1 VKSKRNLYVLT
12 AIAMVALVGIALA
25 VVPPTPVNQE
35 IGIYDTD
42 FGDFAEDDCNQSGC
56 HEDNSGDRHHLLIE
70 EGLVCM
76 DCHSIVGGG
85 IIILRDCLACHEA
98 IVMEDEDDDGVGDAC
113 DNCPIN
119 CNPGQEDLDGDG
131 LGDVCDEDDDNDGVP
146 DSEDNCPINYNPA
159 QSDIDYDGNGD
170 ACDEYYSSNTVVSE
184 IEDKVNEGVG
194 IITSIHKLPGGNGMI
209 NKLQNIVKIMGN
221 AVTSYQEGTITPD
234 EYMVQLSEASD
245 LLTGFDN
252 QLEAKAGNNQIPQEE
267 ADLLRGLSAQI
278 RACIESLI
286 DNS

>member
-1 VKSKRNLYVLT
+1 MKSKRNLYVLT

-42 FGDFAEDDCNQSGC
+42 FGDFAEDDCKQSGC
-56 HEDNSGDRHHLLIE
+56 HNNSVDRHHLLIE
-70 EGLVCM
+70 DGLTCL
-76 DCHSIVGGG
+76 DCHSVVGGG
-85 IIILRDCLACHEA
+85 FIFKDCLACHEA
-98 IVMEDEDDDGVGDAC
+98 ILM
-113 DNCPIN
+113 
-119 CNPGQEDLDGDG
+119 EDLDGDG
-131 LGDVCDEDDDNDGVP
+131 LGDVCDEDDDNDGVT

-159 QSDIDYDGNGD
+159 QSDIDYDGSGD
-170 ACDEYYSSNTVVSE
+170 ACDEYYGPNTVVSE

-194 IITSIHKLPGGNGMI
+194 IITSIHKLPGDNSMI
-209 NKLQNIVKIMGN
+209 NKLQNIVKIIGN